1 MTAAPYIAATLEP
14 PYYAVIFTSVRTDKD
29 ESGYAAMAE
38 RMAELAAGQPGFLGM
53 ESVRERWY
61 HQYRVRVARVE
72 RE

>member
-1 MTAAPYIAATLEP
+1 
-14 PYYAVIFTSVRTDKD
+14 VRTDKD